1 MGDTTRM
8 IVFSSLYTWIWS
20 RVYAISFPGS
30 QTFGLSMKLYIWFF
44 WVFGLLAAW
53 TSQTQWSH
61 ELAPHRNSQSL
72 FFYLCLTPLCPTNCS
87 LGKLSHSKL
96 SFCPWKK
103 NPSFSF
109 EKFPSLL
116 VRLPMER
123 MVSQLPAAA
132 CCYLL
137 LPAATCCYLLLPT
150 TCFVLAQVSAEKEM
164 LIPCSSFSH
173 GRQEFSKQGTCWH
186 LSASSGSKAS
196 PDCLGQLWSGPA
208 NQV

>member
-1 MGDTTRM
+1 MTR
-8 IVFSSLYTWIWS
+8 ILVFSSLYTWIWS
-20 RVYAISFPGS
+20 RTSAISFPGS

-53 TSQTQWSH
+53 TAQTQWSH
-61 ELAPHRNSQSL
+61 ELAPHRKSQSL

-87 LGKLSHSKL
+87 LGKLSHRKL
-96 SFCPWKK
+96 SSRPWKK

-109 EKFPSLL
+109 EEFPSLL

-132 CCYLL
+132 CCY
-137 LPAATCCYLLLPT
+137 PLLPT
-150 TCFVLAQVSAEKEM
+150 TCSVLPQVSAERKM

-173 GRQEFSKQGTCWH
+173 GRQKFSKQGTCWH